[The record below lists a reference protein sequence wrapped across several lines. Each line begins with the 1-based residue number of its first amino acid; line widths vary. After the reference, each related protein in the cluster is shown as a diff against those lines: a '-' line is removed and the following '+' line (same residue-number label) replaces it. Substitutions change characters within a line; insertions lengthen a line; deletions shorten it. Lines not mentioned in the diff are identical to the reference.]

1 MPKLNPKGLI
11 RIKYSTGDTIFH
23 PLHGIG
29 EVKDFEKKEL
39 LGTEYIFAVLFFPR
53 QQLKISLPAN
63 KLDETVR
70 TPLTDQQARDILETA
85 QETSEP
91 LNSSWKVRNRK
102 NLERLASGDPVQL
115 ITVLRGLH
123 AIREEKGNLNN
134 SDRKHLTQS
143 LDLLSDEFSVAFGEP
158 IEETR
163 QRLEQTALSTVGAA

>member
-1 MPKLNPKGLI
+1 MGPDSWPNGL
-11 RIKYSTGDTIFH
+11 
-23 PLHGIG
+23 
-29 EVKDFEKKEL
+29 E
-39 LGTEYIFAVLFFPR
+39 
-53 QQLKISLPAN
+53 
-63 KLDETVR
+63 
-70 TPLTDQQARDILETA
+70 
-85 QETSEP
+85 
-91 LNSSWKVRNRK
+91 RNRK